1 MKSEFIGTLLAIFT
15 AVISGFA
22 IIANKIFI
30 VNLDPTIFTSIR
42 ALFIGIIFFIIS
54 SFQCKFD
61 YKKFKK
67 VKWSYLI
74 GIGFIGGALAFLLFF
89 SGLKLTTGGRA
100 AFIHKTLPVYITIFA
115 VLFLKEK
122 MTIKQIF
129 ALIIML
135 SGLFILTSSPIT
147 PTSLWSNPSLGDLLI
162 IVATILW
169 AVENII
175 ARHAMIKG
183 ESNFVV
189 TFARMFIGFVFL
201 FLSIP
206 LLGKMDLLFNLT
218 LEQTTNIMIST
229 VILLGYVLFWY
240 WSIKYINVSKASTI
254 LLLSPVISLILGVL
268 ILNEPV
274 PIDQLMG
281 STLILIGAY
290 FVVKIKSEF
299 STGV

>member
-15 AVISGFA
+15 SVISGFA

-89 SGLKLTTGGRA
+89 SGLKFTTGGRA

>member
-42 ALFIGIIFFIIS
+42 ALLIGIIFFIIS

-61 YKKFKK
+61 YKKLKK

-89 SGLKLTTGGRA
+89 SGLKLTTGGRT

-122 MTIKQIF
+122 VTVKQIF

-135 SGLFILTSSPIT
+135 LGLLILTSSQIT
-147 PTSLWSNPSLGDLLI
+147 PTSLWSDPSLGDLLI
-162 IVATILW
+162 VFATILW
-169 AVENII
+169 AVENVI
-175 ARHAMIKG
+175 AKHVMIKG

-189 TFARMFIGFVFL
+189 TFARMFIGSIFL

-206 LLGKMDLLFNLT
+206 LWGKMDLLFNLT
-218 LEQTTNIMIST
+218 LEQTTNIMMST

-240 WSIKYINVSKASTI
+240 WSIKHINVSKASTI
-254 LLLSPVISLILGVL
+254 LLLAPVISLILGVL
-268 ILNEPV
+268 ALNEPV

-281 STLILIGAY
+281 SALILIGAY

-299 STGV
+299 TTGV

>member
-1 MKSEFIGTLLAIFT
+1 MKSEFTGTLLAIFT
-15 AVISGFA
+15 ALISGFA

-30 VNLDPTIFTSIR
+30 VNLNPIIFTSIR
-42 ALFIGIIFFIIS
+42 ALLIGIIFLIIS

-67 VKWSYLI
+67 VKWEYLI
-74 GIGFIGGALAFLLFF
+74 AIGFIGGALAFLLFF

-100 AFIHKTLPVYITIFA
+100 AFIHKTLPVYITILA

-122 MTIKQIF
+122 VTTKQIF

-135 SGLFILTSSPIT
+135 LGLLILISTQIT
-147 PTSLWSNPSLGDLLI
+147 TTSLWSDPSLGDLL
-162 IVATILW
+162 VVFATILW

-175 ARHAMIKG
+175 AKHAMIKG

-189 TFARMFIGFVFL
+189 TFARMFIGSVFL

-206 LLGKMDLLFNLT
+206 ILGNMYLLFNLT
-218 LEQTTNIMIST
+218 LEQATNIILST

-240 WSIKYINVSKASTI
+240 WSIKHINVSKASTI
-254 LLLSPVISLILGVL
+254 LLLAPVISLIFGVVL
-268 ILNEPV
+268 LNEPV
-274 PIDQLMG
+274 PTDQLLG
-281 STLILIGAY
+281 SALILIGAY

-299 STGV
+299 ATGV

>member
-15 AVISGFA
+15 AIISGFA
-22 IIANKIFI
+22 IVANKIFI
-30 VNLDPTIFTSIR
+30 VNLEPTIFTSIR

-67 VKWSYLI
+67 VKWSYLV
-74 GIGFIGGALAFLLFF
+74 GIGLIGGALAFLLFF

-122 MTIKQIF
+122 VTKKQIY

-135 SGLFILTSSPIT
+135 LGLLILTTSQIT
-147 PTSLWSNPSLGDLLI
+147 PTVLWSDPSLGDLL
-162 IVATILW
+162 VVFATILW
-169 AVENII
+169 AVENVI
-175 ARHAMIKG
+175 AKRAMIKG
-183 ESNFVV
+183 ESNFVI

-201 FLSIP
+201 FLSIS
-206 LLGKMDLLFNLT
+206 LLGDLYLLFNLT
-218 LEQTTNIMIST
+218 LEQTMNIMIST

-240 WSIKYINVSKASTI
+240 WSIKHINVSKASMI
-254 LLLSPVISLILGVL
+254 LLLSPAISLILGVVM
-268 ILNEPV
+268 LNEPV

-281 STLILIGAY
+281 SVLILIGAY
-290 FVVKIKSEF
+290 FVVKIKSKF
-299 STGV
+299 ATGV

>member
-42 ALFIGIIFFIIS
+42 ALFIGIVFFIIS

-89 SGLKLTTGGRA
+89 SGLKFTTGGRA

>member
-1 MKSEFIGTLLAIFT
+1 MKTEFIGTILAIFT

-30 VNLDPTIFTSIR
+30 INLDPTIFTSIR
-42 ALFIGIIFFIIS
+42 ALFVGIIFFVIS

-74 GIGFIGGALAFLLFF
+74 AIGFIGGALAFLLFF
-89 SGLKLTTGGRA
+89 SGLKFTTGGRA
-100 AFIHKTLPVYITIFA
+100 AFIHKTLPIYITIFA
-115 VLFLKEK
+115 VLFLKERVT
-122 MTIKQIF
+122 MKQSF

-135 SGLFILTSSPIT
+135 LGLFILTSSQIT
-147 PTSLWSNPSLGDLLI
+147 PTSLWLNPCLGDLL
-162 IVATILW
+162 VVSATILW

-175 ARHAMIKG
+175 AKHAMIKG

-206 LLGKMDLLFNLT
+206 LLGKMDLLSNLT

-229 VILLGYVLFWY
+229 VILLGYVLLWY

-254 LLLSPVISLILGVL
+254 LLLAPVISLIFGVVA
-268 ILNEPV
+268 LNEPV
-274 PIDQLMG
+274 PINQLLG
-281 STLILIGAY
+281 SALILIGAY

-299 STGV
+299 TTGV